1 MSAKMAC
8 NGTRG
13 IFRGSVGRKRMGFLV
28 LMFLGLFPM
37 VVFLVQ
43 QQWTLVRDK
52 ALLKTLECYR
62 LQSGAKN
69 NNCSALTD
77 TKSWKRNETVIKDMQ
92 EKVKRFFDPTGNIS
106 LLKYQV
112 KPGDR
117 MWFLQS
123 RIFSHSSVTVSQSFH
138 NMLPSRPP
146 LENKHFRKCAVV
158 GNSGIL
164 LHSGCGREIDTH
176 DFVFRCN
183 LPELEGHERDVG
195 TKSNFTTMNPSV
207 ILTYYKD
214 FVEPKLKERFINRLR
229 RLEGGILFI
238 PAFVATW
245 ENEHVQ
251 WTNDIIVEHNI
262 NVRTAYPSPD
272 MEKWITGYWKS
283 TKYRVARPSSGLW
296 MYTFA
301 VSLCDEVH
309 LYGMYPFDIDRYG
322 RNVNYHYYDPR
333 PFATTHFGH
342 DMPIE
347 FQVFK
352 SLHEKGALRL
362 QTDKCQSSG

>member
-1 MSAKMAC
+1 MAC
-8 NGTRG
+8 HGATG
-13 IFRGSVGRKRMGFLV
+13 IFHGSLGRKRMGFLV
-28 LMFLGLFPM
+28 LMFLVLFSM
-37 VVFLVQ
+37 MAFHVQ
-43 QQWTLVRDK
+43 RQWMFVRDTT
-52 ALLKTLECYR
+52 LLETLECYR
-62 LQSGAKN
+62 LQSGAKK
-69 NNCSALTD
+69 NNCSSLTD
-77 TKSWKRNETVIKDMQ
+77 TRSWTRNETVIKDIQ
-92 EKVKRFFDPTGNIS
+92 EKVKQFFDPRSNIS
-106 LLKYQV
+106 LLQSQV

-117 MWFLQS
+117 IWFLE
-123 RIFSHSSVTVSQSFH
+123 SHLFWHPSVTVSQNFH

-164 LHSGCGREIDTH
+164 FNSGCGREIDTH

-207 ILTYYKD
+207 MFTYYKD
-214 FVEPKLKERFINRLR
+214 FAEPKLKERFIKRLR

-238 PAFVATW
+238 PAFVAKS
-245 ENEHVQ
+245 EKHHVQ
-251 WTNDIIVEHNI
+251 WTNDIILKHNI

-272 MEKWITGYWKS
+272 MEKWIRRYWKS
-283 TKYRVARPSSGLW
+283 TEYRVARPSSGMW

-301 VSLCDEVH
+301 ASLCDEVH

-322 RNVNYHYYDPR
+322 RNIKYHYYDPR
-333 PFATTHFGH
+333 PFATMYGGH

-362 QTDKCQSSG
+362 QTDKCQASR